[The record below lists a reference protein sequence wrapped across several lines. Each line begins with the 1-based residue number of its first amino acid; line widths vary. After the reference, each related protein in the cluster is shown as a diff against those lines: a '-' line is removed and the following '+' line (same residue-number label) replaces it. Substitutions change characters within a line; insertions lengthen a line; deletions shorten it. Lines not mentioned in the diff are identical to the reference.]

1 MIVRRLGVW
10 SVAKMYGTIAA
21 AMGLLLGL
29 LFACASLLGAGLASQ
44 NSDLPAGMAAAFG
57 VGAVVILP
65 IMYGVFGVIGGAIGA
80 GLYNVFAGLVGGVEL
95 DIS

>member
-29 LFACASLLGAGLASQ
+29 LVACASLLGAGLASQ
-44 NSDLPAGMAAAFG
+44 STELPGGMAAAFG

-65 IMYGVFGVIGGAIGA
+65 LLYGVFGVIGGAIGA
-80 GLYNVFAGLVGGVEL
+80 GLYNLFAGLVGGVEL

>member
-21 AMGLLLGL
+21 AMGLLIGL
-29 LFACASLLGAGLASQ
+29 LIACASLLGAGLAAQ
-44 NSDLPAGMAAAFG
+44 NNDLPGGMAAMFG
-57 VGAVVILP
+57 VGAVVFLP